1 MINYNMALAESIKA
15 AVLELHRTLLIN
27 EGYRR
32 LTLFSERLES
42 LERGQQSKIAVGQDW
57 FPVCD
62 GLQESDDFQVARDDL
77 CDACG
82 TPLGDMLVVNVV
94 SAFDEDQ
101 RRLWTVTYSL
111 RHGNL
116 IYSVSARLSEWSE
129 PVVRML
135 GWPFERN
142 PQEDEDDE
150 GIEELAEEI
159 RDQAIQRLQHLIY
172 EQVTKMHERHLASG
186 YSRQKIAYER
196 FILAAES
203 QGYMTSGVERFQVA
217 STQEAFG
224 QTVDPVDTEE
234 AFRETW
240 TVPLAQ
246 MELLTA
252 EYFPTEDGLDRWYVV
267 YQLNAMAIT
276 MNVFVKFYP
285 HRRPQ
290 VEIVS
295 S

>member
-1 MINYNMALAESIKA
+1 MINDNMTLGGSIRA
-15 AVLELHRTLLIN
+15 AVTELHRKLLIN
-27 EGYRR
+27 EGYRGLAR
-32 LTLFSERLES
+32 LSERLES
-42 LERGQQSKIAVGQDW
+42 LERAQQSKIAVGQDW
-57 FPVCD
+57 FPASD
-62 GLQESDDFQVARDDL
+62 LSRESDDFQVARDDL

-82 TPLGDMLVVNVV
+82 TPLGEMLVVNVV
-94 SAFDEDQ
+94 PAFDVEQ
-101 RRLWTVTYSL
+101 RRCWAVTYSL

-116 IYSVSARLSEWSE
+116 IYSVSARLSEWTE

-135 GWPFERN
+135 GWPFETN
-142 PQEDEDDE
+142 PQRDEDDE
-150 GIEELAEEI
+150 EIEELAEEL
-159 RDQAIQRLQHLIY
+159 RDQAIERLQHVIY

-186 YSRQKIAYER
+186 YSRQKTAYDR
-196 FILAAES
+196 FIKAVQG
-203 QGYMTSGVERFQVA
+203 QGYLVSGAERFQVA

-224 QTVDPVDTEE
+224 QAIDPEDTEE
-234 AFRETW
+234 AFRNTW
-240 TVPLAQ
+240 EVPLEQ
-246 MELLTA
+246 LELLTA

-267 YQLNAMAIT
+267 YQLKAMAIT

>member
-15 AVLELHRTLLIN
+15 AVTELHRKLLIN
-27 EGYRR
+27 EGYRALAR
-32 LTLFSERLES
+32 LSERLES
-42 LERGQQSKIAVGQDW
+42 LERAQQSKIAVGQDW
-57 FPVCD
+57 FPTSD
-62 GLQESDDFQVARDDL
+62 LSRESDDFQVAIDDL

-94 SAFDEDQ
+94 PAFDAEQ
-101 RRLWTVTYSL
+101 RRCWAVTYSL

-116 IYSVSARLSEWSE
+116 IYSVSARLSEWTE

-135 GWPFERN
+135 GWPFETN
-142 PQEDEDDE
+142 PQGDEDDE
-150 GIEELAEEI
+150 EIEELAQEL
-159 RDQAIQRLQHLIY
+159 RDQAIERLQHVIY
-172 EQVTKMHERHLASG
+172 EQVTQMHERHLASG
-186 YSRQKIAYER
+186 YSRQKTAYDR
-196 FILAAES
+196 FIKAVQG
-203 QGYMTSGVERFQVA
+203 QGYLVSGAERFQVA

-224 QTVDPVDTEE
+224 QAIDPEDTEG

-240 TVPLAQ
+240 TVPWVQ

-267 YQLNAMAIT
+267 YQLKAMAIT

>member
-1 MINYNMALAESIKA
+1 MINYNMALVESIKA

-27 EGYRR
+27 EGYRSLTR
-32 LTLFSERLES
+32 LSEQLES

-57 FPVCD
+57 SPVCD
-62 GLQESDDFQVARDDL
+62 VSHGSDEFQVAIDDL

-82 TPLGDMLVVNVV
+82 TPLGDMLVINVV
-94 SAFDEDQ
+94 PAFDGQQ
-101 RRLWTVTYSL
+101 RRCWAVTYSL
-111 RHGNL
+111 RHGSL
-116 IYSVSARLSEWSE
+116 IYSVSARLSEWSD
-129 PVVRML
+129 PVVRIFA
-135 GWPFERN
+135 WPFETN
-142 PQEDEDDE
+142 LQADEDDE

-196 FILAAES
+196 FILATES
-203 QGYMTSGVERFQVA
+203 QGYMTAGVERFQTA

-224 QTVDPVDTEE
+224 HAVDPKDTEE
-234 AFRETW
+234 AFRDTW
-240 TVPLAQ
+240 VIPMAQ
-246 MELLTA
+246 IGLLTA

-267 YQLNAMAIT
+267 YQLKAMAIT